1 MKIKS
6 VIISALRIKCS
17 VGSLKCLMFCVISYS
32 KQIISKRVRSALS
45 FWRRHITSLQDL
57 HKRYNVKRV
66 LYFLRRCCKMGSS
79 CCSVMKIIKSWFLKE
94 IRIILS
100 YTCKRVRGKSR
111 FNKMMKS
118 RKLRKLKEKR
128 WLLNT
133 KNKRKRT
140 MKSLLRNRL
149 ITSKKKQSKS
159 LSSISISFK
168 RSVHLMIRWHRVI
181 I

>member
-1 MKIKS
+1 MS
-6 VIISALRIKCS
+6 VAISALRIKCS
-17 VGSLKCLMFCVISYS
+17 VESLKCLMFCAISCS

-57 HKRYNVKRV
+57 HKRYKVKQA

-79 CCSVMKIIKSWFLKE
+79 YCSVMKIIKSLFLKE
-94 IRIILS
+94 IRIIL
-100 YTCKRVRGKSR
+100 RARGKLR
-111 FNKMMKS
+111 FNKMMNFIKS
-118 RKLRKLKEKR
+118 RKLKEKR

-140 MKSLLRNRL
+140 MKSLLMNRL
-149 ITSKKKQSKS
+149 ITSKKKQKKN
-159 LSSISISFK
+159 SSSMLIGFK
-168 RSVHLMIRWHRVI
+168 RSVHLMIRWYRVI

>member
-1 MKIKS
+1 
-6 VIISALRIKCS
+6 
-17 VGSLKCLMFCVISYS
+17 MFCAISCS

-57 HKRYNVKRV
+57 HKRYKVKRV
-66 LYFLRRCCKMGSS
+66 LYFLRKCCKMGSS
-79 CCSVMKIIKSWFLKE
+79 CCSVMKIIKSLFSKE
-94 IRIILS
+94 IRIILNC
-100 YTCKRVRGKSR
+100 TCKRVRGKLR
-111 FNKMMKS
+111 FNKTMNFVKS
-118 RKLRKLKEKR
+118 RKLKEKR

-140 MKSLLRNRL
+140 MKSLLMNRL
-149 ITSKKKQSKS
+149 ITSKKKQKKS
-159 LSSISISFK
+159 SSSMLIGFK